1 MDKTYVVNG
10 CSNHSNNERE
20 QNDYYATPFVATEK
34 LLEVEKFSNKIY
46 EPFVGGG
53 HIATVLEDNGY
64 KVRGSDII
72 DRGYHDT
79 EIIDFLNC
87 KDEPV
92 DADIISNPPY
102 KYVADCW
109 AKACERITEGH
120 KVAYMLKLTF
130 LEGKARK
137 ELFKKYPPTRV
148 HVFSERITCAL
159 NGEFDKYKVSAIAHA
174 WFVYEKGNKNLPLID
189 WI

>member
-10 CSNHSNNERE
+10 CSNHSDNERE
-20 QNDYYATPFVATEK
+20 KNDYYATPFIATER
-34 LLEVEKFSNKIY
+34 LLEVEKFSNDIY

-53 HIATVLEDNGY
+53 HIATVLEDKGY
-64 KVRGSDII
+64 KVRGLDII

-79 EIIDFLNC
+79 DIIDFLNC

-92 DADIISNPPY
+92 DVDIVSNPPY

-148 HVFSERITCAL
+148 HVFSERINCTL
-159 NGEFDKYKVSAIAHA
+159 NGEFDKCKTSAIAHA
-174 WFVYEKGNKNLPLID
+174 WFVYEKGYKAAPQID